1 MLERPEFVLVY
12 LVSVL
17 LDCQLWSLCSKQE
30 RFKFGEVARL
40 KGNLGLAHLAKVV
53 LESLLQR
60 IMFQLTS
67 TSDTE
72 LGSCS
77 SATLWAA
84 SQSWLCTYI
93 STASFDFLAFTK

>member
-1 MLERPEFVLVY
+1 MEKLFFHLQGSQSMRQILFADSQCLRPHPLIKSPQYVGKVQNFFLIY

-40 KGNLGLAHLAKVV
+40 KGNLGLTHLAKVV

-60 IMFQLTS
+60 IMF
-67 TSDTE
+67 
-72 LGSCS
+72 
-77 SATLWAA
+77 
-84 SQSWLCTYI
+84 
-93 STASFDFLAFTK
+93 